1 MKDRIAFE
9 SSVMEK
15 SRHLIQK
22 RKQKRKAAMYTAT
35 SLCTCFIIAFGVFM
49 TAPSLSKKAFD
60 AAAPESAGG
69 VADDYYYYV
78 NEDAL
83 PNYSTADGANGSK
96 KSEHD
101 YSDVKTTEAP
111 IAAVTSAAAP
121 YIPSDPDVPT
131 TTSPDKD
138 NQTDEPSAYAS
149 EEEKIIRLYANAAI
163 IHGAEIVTKTAS
175 AEEISKLADAVFA
188 SESHKNPTDTHTVR
202 VVFVTDVLLEDDP
215 KYTYYLT
222 EADVQGIVP

>member
-83 PNYSTADGANGSK
+83 PNYSTADGANGSTVK
-96 KSEHD
+96 DTSLKTETEHD
-101 YSDVKTTEAP
+101 DDSGKF
-111 IAAVTSAAAP
+111 AVTSTAATP
-121 YIPSDPDVPT
+121 YQPSVPT
-131 TTSPDKD
+131 TTTASPTTTVPQIYPEQEKGTA
-138 NQTDEPSAYAS
+138 NYIKSYAS
-149 EEEKIIRLYANAAI
+149 SASVYTKEIAKNTKAPDEIHFLVDKAFAKEDTIKEKDDI
-163 IHGAEIVTKTAS
+163 
-175 AEEISKLADAVFA
+175 
-188 SESHKNPTDTHTVR
+188 HTVK
-202 VVFVTDVLLEDDP
+202 VVFTVGSE
-215 KYTYYLT
+215 KYTFFLT